1 MIDKYSQRFGELQIE
16 MDRVESTRHKTQRQS
31 EYGNITEVEMVDVE
45 ALCEWRIKV
54 KNLLAKSCGLESE
67 HYREF
72 VRAEKYC
79 LMDTTYKVLLRIRPV
94 FKAAKE
100 DYDGGYLTSFKSL
113 VQAEVFD
120 NVLEQ
125 SSELL
130 SSGYHEAAAVIAG
143 VALETGLRELCD
155 RKSIAHGMINAMND
169 NLAKAGVYNKN
180 QQKRIIFLAG
190 IRNSAAHGKHDE
202 FTKEDVKS
210 MIQEVEQFL
219 AQNMGD
225 Q

>member
-1 MIDKYSQRFGELQIE
+1 LIDKYSQRFGELQIE
-16 MDRVESTRHKTQRQS
+16 MDKVESTRHKKQRQS
-31 EYGNITEVEMVDVE
+31 EHGNITEVEMVDVE

-100 DYDGGYLTSFKSL
+100 DYEGGYLTSFKTL

-130 SSGYHEAAAVIAG
+130 SSGYHVAAAVIAG
-143 VALETGLRELCD
+143 VALETGLRELCN
-155 RKSIAHGMINAMND
+155 RHSAAQGKLNKMND
-169 NLAKAGVYNKN
+169 DLVKVSAYNLL
-180 QQKRIIFLAG
+180 QHKRITALAD
-190 IRNSAAHGKHDE
+190 IRNNAAHGNKE
-202 FTKEDVKS
+202 KFTEEDVRL
-210 MIQEVEQFL
+210 MIRDVGQFL
-219 AQNMGD
+219 AQHLPD
-225 Q
+225 

>member
-1 MIDKYSQRFGELQIE
+1 LIDKYSQRFGELQIE
-16 MDRVESTRHKTQRQS
+16 MDRVESSRHKKQSQQS

-72 VRAEKYC
+72 VRAEKYR
-79 LMDTTYKVLLRIRPV
+79 LKDTTYKVLLRIRPV

-100 DYDGGYLTSFKSL
+100 DYDGGYFTSFKSL

-130 SSGYHEAAAVIAG
+130 SSGYHGAAAVIAG
-143 VALETGLRELCD
+143 VALETALRELCD
-155 RKSIAHGMINAMND
+155 RSSIT
-169 NLAKAGVYNKN
+169 
-180 QQKRIIFLAG
+180 
-190 IRNSAAHGKHDE
+190 HGKYGCDE
-202 FTKEDVKS
+202 
-210 MIQEVEQFL
+210 
-219 AQNMGD
+219 
-225 Q
+225 